1 MRRLQWP
8 GFTGGDEGA
17 HVGYA
22 KVLATT
28 GVGFAYAL
36 MLGARKRGRLSGV
49 RFAHLSLVL
58 FVLALATLW
67 LVDRSRT
74 AEVPAEKGGVEQR

>member
-1 MRRLQWP
+1 
-8 GFTGGDEGA
+8 
-17 HVGYA
+17 
-22 KVLATT
+22 
-28 GVGFAYAL
+28 

-74 AEVPAEKGGVEQR
+74 AEVPVEKGGVEQR